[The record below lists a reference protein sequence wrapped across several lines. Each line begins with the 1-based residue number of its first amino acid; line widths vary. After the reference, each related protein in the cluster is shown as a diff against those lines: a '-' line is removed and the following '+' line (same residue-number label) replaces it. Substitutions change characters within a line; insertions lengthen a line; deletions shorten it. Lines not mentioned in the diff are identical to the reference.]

1 MSGILCLLLVFISG
15 CGKTTTE
22 SPAVPEKIVLEEI
35 TEESVINNP
44 IFMETP
50 SPITDHTVTWVCKK
64 KVGATHTGTITIKKG
79 QLLFDKDGTL
89 TGGSCVI
96 DMQTIVNTDLDSK
109 AMQETLVEHLESTD
123 FFDTKTYPESL
134 LNITKA
140 EKKNDTQY
148 KITADLTI
156 KNQTHPITFDATVI
170 EKEGKRIATATITID
185 RSKWDIRY
193 GSGSFFSDLGD
204 NLIEDTIT
212 FTIELHV

>member
-1 MSGILCLLLVFISG
+1 MKKTYFFAMSGTLCLLLVFISG
-15 CGKTTTE
+15 CGKTTTQPPVV
-22 SPAVPEKIVLEEI
+22 SEKIVLEEI
-35 TEESVINNP
+35 TEESIINNP
-44 IFMETP
+44 IFMETS
-50 SPITDHTVTWVCKK
+50 SPITDHTVTWMCKK

-96 DMQTIVNTDLDSK
+96 DMQTIINTDLGSK

-134 LNITKA
+134 LDITKA

-170 EKEGKRIATATITID
+170 EKEGKRIATATITI
-185 RSKWDIRY
+185 
-193 GSGSFFSDLGD
+193 
-204 NLIEDTIT
+204 
-212 FTIELHV
+212 

>member
-1 MSGILCLLLVFISG
+1 M
-15 CGKTTTE
+15 
-22 SPAVPEKIVLEEI
+22 
-35 TEESVINNP
+35 N
-44 IFMETP
+44 
-50 SPITDHTVTWVCKK
+50 
-64 KVGATHTGTITIKKG
+64 TIKFSKE
-79 QLLFDKDGTL
+79 KAKR
-89 TGGSCVI
+89 I
-96 DMQTIVNTDLDSK
+96 KQTIVNTDLDSK
-109 AMQETLVEHLESTD
+109 AMQETLIEHLESTD
-123 FFDTKTYPESL
+123 FFDTKTYPEST

-156 KNQTHPITFDATVI
+156 KNQTRPITFDATVI